1 MEVMGAHL
9 EFEYDY
15 LKSCNVDRNRHN
27 HQKSHG
33 HAEQDLFKSLLEEII
48 SFTSDQGK
56 IKFLF

>member
-15 LKSCNVDRNRHN
+15 LKSCNIDRNRQN

-33 HAEQDLFKSLLEEII
+33 HAK
-48 SFTSDQGK
+48 
-56 IKFLF
+56 